1 MLDSHCY
8 HGHSL
13 FPGCVTPARRQPLP
27 DASPCPGSPECRLRD
42 QEYLELGM
50 CGEVPP
56 GKPVESLLFP
66 KVRED
71 DLGVQVSVNELDP
84 DQETPSFGDF
94 SYHYIQLCSAPLLS
108 LRVSSFFF
116 KISLET
122 YSLQEIIPG
131 FFP

>member
-1 MLDSHCY
+1 
-8 HGHSL
+8 
-13 FPGCVTPARRQPLP
+13 
-27 DASPCPGSPECRLRD
+27 
-42 QEYLELGM
+42 M

-71 DLGVQVSVNELDP
+71 DLGVQASVDELDP

-94 SYHYIQLCSAPLLS
+94 SYHSIQLCSVPLLS

-122 YSLQEIIPG
+122 YSLQEIIPV

>member
-1 MLDSHCY
+1 MTTLPIASLGVAGGYVLDSHCF

-108 LRVSSFFF
+108 LRE
-116 KISLET
+116 KPSL
-122 YSLQEIIPG
+122 PH
-131 FFP
+131 